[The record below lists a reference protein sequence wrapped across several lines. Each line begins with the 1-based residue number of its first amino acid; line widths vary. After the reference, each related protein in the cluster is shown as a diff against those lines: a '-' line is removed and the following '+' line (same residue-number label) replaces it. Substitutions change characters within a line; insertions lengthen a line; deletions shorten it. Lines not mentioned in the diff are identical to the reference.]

1 MRTTA
6 YDERD
11 YTFGQTML
19 RLRTE
24 IGLTQAGL
32 ANMLGVSRRAVA
44 EWEAGSSYP
53 KTQHLKALVALGVKS
68 QAFRAGHEAEEIRAL
83 WKVAC
88 QKVLL
93 DEHWLSTLLEPSHS
107 LRLHVVSNAV
117 EESMTVGICWSC
129 GQGRGDGQGQAAV
142 PTALPAVQSPQPS
155 CACPPI
161 EPLPVPRPR
170 VDWGDAL
177 AVPIFYGREEE
188 LALLSQWIVQERCRV
203 VSVLGMG
210 GIGKSA
216 LSGGLM
222 YQLAGGTGQAVG
234 TVPCAC
240 PFEVVIFRS
249 LRDAPPCE
257 VLLDDCLQVLSSQ
270 LHSGQLAG
278 QAQGA
283 VPMEQRISLLLSYLR
298 KMRVLVVLDNLESLL
313 EAGDP
318 RGHLRPGFEGY
329 GLLLRR
335 VAETSHQSCWLV
347 TSREK
352 LADLRHLESK
362 HSPVRSLRLTG
373 LDDVACKQ
381 LFVEKEVVGTEAERE
396 RLIEIYGGNPLALKI
411 VAETIFDLFG
421 GEIGLFL
428 AEETLIFGGIADLLS
443 EQFVR
448 LSALEKTVLCWLA
461 IAREPMT
468 LDELL
473 ELLVSPLPRIQV
485 LEAVD
490 GLRRRSLIERG
501 KRAGSFTLQAVVLEY
516 VTSVLIAEGS
526 REIQEQQL
534 DRLIEHGLC
543 LSLTREYERQT
554 QERLLLSPLLAS
566 LQNAYLGRADGARWA
581 QGTVPVEMQLLS
593 LLSQL
598 RGLTDS
604 AQGYGP
610 ANLIALLRVLR
621 GDLSGLDLSYL
632 SIRGA
637 YLQNV
642 EMHDTSLAGALM
654 RDSVWTS
661 AVSAIWAVAISFD
674 GEWWAAGSL
683 QGQVHVWEGGRSQ
696 TLRLSLLA
704 HTDMVEALAF
714 SPDGRTLASGST
726 DGTVKLWDLSRQGAG
741 PRGALLWAGGQY
753 HPLSLAFSPDGHL
766 LASGGMEATVRL
778 WDPQS
783 GRSLQTL
790 AHPSPVHAVA
800 FSPDGSLL
808 ASGGVDGQIR
818 LWERQ
823 KGTAPAF
830 APIISVQTNCCVSGL
845 TFAPDGKTLAST
857 STGDQTVKLWEVGS
871 HGAGPRGL
879 LLHTLPGHA
888 DQSRCV
894 AWSPDG
900 RTLAYCSSDKA
911 IWLWDVEENRC
922 RTVLHGHTANV
933 YGMAFTP
940 EGTRLLSGS
949 ADGTLCVWDVES
961 RQCVRVMQG
970 YGVSLR
976 DLAWSPNSTYL
987 VSGDT
992 DGLVT
997 IWDMRDGMLPAI
1009 LRGHSWIVS
1018 GVGWSP
1024 DGKYLSSCGLDGG
1037 LCLWD
1042 PISRTS
1048 IQRFEDPKVVLLSM
1062 AWSPDGSLLACGTYR
1077 RGIQV
1082 WDVTTRSLRFVG
1094 QTLPTAFH
1102 HVAWSPNGTQLV
1114 GGGDDGCVYL
1124 WENADRAGQARGV
1137 APTKLLGHQGK
1148 IRSVGWSPDG
1158 RFVVSSGGSGE
1169 CGELFVWDVKTGE
1182 QVQTFTGRFGIV
1194 YALAWC
1200 RSRIGARGQGQEMGA
1215 SPIPTPPMSPYGPRG
1230 DLLVSGGNDGWIR
1243 WWDVQSGECVCM
1255 QESHQGTIRS
1265 LEVSPDGKYLASCG
1279 DDGAIRIWDLCS
1291 GGQAQEDRDWRD
1303 TDRGRRDSGLPLSES
1318 LRVPTAPPLL
1328 RMLRRDRPYERLN
1341 ITGIRGLNE
1350 AQKASLQALGA
1361 IDETVSSL

>member
-11 YTFGQTML
+11 YTFGQAML

-32 ANMLGVSRRAVA
+32 ASMLGVSRRAVG

-93 DEHWLSTLLEPSHS
+93 DEYWLATLLEPARSP
-107 LRLHVVSNAV
+107 RLHVVPHAV
-117 EESMTVGICWSC
+117 EKSMTVGICWSC
-129 GQGRGDGQGQAAV
+129 ERSRRDGQGQAAV
-142 PTALPAVQSPQPS
+142 PTLLPVVQSPQLS
-155 CACPPI
+155 DGCPPL
-161 EPLPVPRPR
+161 ESLPASRLR

-188 LALLSQWIVQERCRV
+188 LALLSQWIMQERCRV

-216 LSGGLM
+216 LSGSLM
-222 YQLAGGTGQAVG
+222 YQLAGGMPPKAQESGAVG
-234 TVPCAC
+234 TWTVPTDPDRDAALSTAHS
-240 PFEVVIFRS
+240 FEVVIFRS

-257 VLLDDCLQVLSSQ
+257 ALLDDCLQVLAPQ

-278 QAQGA
+278 QAKDA
-283 VPMEQRISLLLSYLR
+283 FPTEKRISLLLTYLR
-298 KMRVLVVLDNLESLL
+298 KMRVLIVLDNLESLL

-318 RGHLRPGFEGY
+318 CGHLRPGFEAY
-329 GLLLRR
+329 GQLLRQ
-335 VAETSHQSCWLV
+335 VAETSHQSCLLV

-362 HSPVRSLRLTG
+362 YSPVRSLRLTG

-381 LFVEKEVVGTEAERE
+381 LFVEKEVVGTEAERG

-443 EQFVR
+443 EQCVR
-448 LSALEKTVLCWLA
+448 LSPLEKTVLCWLA

-501 KRAGSFTLQAVVLEY
+501 KRAGSFTLQSVVLEY
-516 VTSVLIAEGS
+516 VTGVLIAEGS
-526 REIQEQQL
+526 REIQQQQL
-534 DRLIEHGLC
+534 ERLIEHSLC
-543 LSLTREYERQT
+543 LSRALEYERQT

-566 LQNAYLGRADGARWA
+566 LQSAYLGRADGARQA
-581 QGTVPVEMQLLS
+581 RGTVSVEMQLLS
-593 LLSQL
+593 LLNRL
-598 RGLTDS
+598 RGLPES

-621 GDLSGLDLSYL
+621 GDLNGLDFSRL

-642 EMHDTSLAGALM
+642 GMHDASLAGALI

-661 AVSAIWAVAISFD
+661 AVSATWTVTISCD
-674 GEWWAAGSL
+674 GKWWAAGSL
-683 QGQVHVWEGGRSQ
+683 QGQVHVWEGVRSQ

-704 HTDMVEALAF
+704 HTDIVEALVF

-726 DGTVKLWDLSRQGAG
+726 DGTVKLWDLSSYGNG
-741 PRGALLWAGGQY
+741 PCGALLWTGWQY
-753 HPLSLAFSPDGHL
+753 HPLSLAFSPDGRL

-778 WDPQS
+778 WDTQS

-790 AHPSPVHAVA
+790 VHPSPVHAVA
-800 FSPDGSLL
+800 FNPDGSLL

-818 LWERQ
+818 LWEWQ
-823 KGTAPAF
+823 KGTVPAF
-830 APIISVQTNCCVSGL
+830 ASIIAVQTSWVESL
-845 TFAPDGKTLAST
+845 AFAPDGRTLAST
-857 STGDQTVKLWEVGS
+857 SMGDQTVKLWEVAS
-871 HGAGPRGL
+871 GL

-888 DQSRCV
+888 DRSRCV

-900 RTLAYCSSDKA
+900 RTLAYGSSDKA
-911 IWLWDVEENRC
+911 IWLWDVEEDRC
-922 RTVLHGHTANV
+922 RTVLHGHTADV

-949 ADGTLCVWDVES
+949 ADGMLCVWDVES

-976 DLAWSPNSTYL
+976 SLDWSPDSTQL

-997 IWDMRDGMLPAI
+997 IWDMREGMLP
-1009 LRGHSWIVS
+1009 RVWPGHSRMVS

-1024 DGKYLSSCGLDGG
+1024 DGKYLSSCGLDAV
-1037 LCLWD
+1037 LHLWN
-1042 PISRTS
+1042 PATRTLV
-1048 IQRFEDPKVVLLSM
+1048 QRFEDSKVVLLSV
-1062 AWSPDGSLLACGTYR
+1062 AWRPDGSLLACGTHQ

-1082 WDVTTRSLRFVG
+1082 CDVLAQSIHFIG
-1094 QTLPTAFH
+1094 QECLTAFYS
-1102 HVAWSPNGTQLV
+1102 VAWSPNGTQLV
-1114 GGGDDGCVYL
+1114 GGGDDGCAYL
-1124 WENADRAGQARGV
+1124 WENADRAGQAQGV
-1137 APTKLLGHQGK
+1137 ASTKLLGPQGK
-1148 IRSVGWSPDG
+1148 IRSVEWSPDG
-1158 RFVVSSGGSGE
+1158 RLVASGGGSGE
-1169 CGELFVWDVKTGE
+1169 RGELFVWDVRTGE
-1182 QVQTFTGRFGIV
+1182 QVQTFTGCFGVV
-1194 YALAWC
+1194 YALTWC
-1200 RSRIGARGQGQEMGA
+1200 YCWIDVRGQGQEAGA
-1215 SPIPTPPMSPYGPRG
+1215 SPIPAPRRG
-1230 DLLVSGGNDGWIR
+1230 LLVSGGNDGWIR
-1243 WWDVQSGECVCM
+1243 WWDVQSGECVSM
-1255 QESHQGTIRS
+1255 QEAHQGTIRS
-1265 LEVSPDGKYLASCG
+1265 LKVSRDGKFLASCG
-1279 DDGAIRIWDLCS
+1279 DDEAIRIWDLES
-1291 GGQAQEDRDWRD
+1291 FGQVQEHRDRRE
-1303 TDRGRRDSGLPLSES
+1303 TDRSKPQSVS

-1328 RMLRRDRPYERLN
+1328 RMLRRDRLYERLN
-1341 ITGIRGLNE
+1341 ITGIMGLNE

-1361 IDETVSSL
+1361 IDETASSL